1 MPELRIWGSKVGYM
15 LARSLLGEV
24 DLMTE
29 ASLLGTQHTGFGTNT
44 KQKKQTKKPSLLSFK
59 ALFLVQARYRHY

>member
-1 MPELRIWGSKVGYM
+1 MKRSETDVMPELRIWGSKVGYM

-44 KQKKQTKKPSLLSFK
+44 KQKTKTNKK
-59 ALFLVQARYRHY
+59 AFSIKL